1 MSIFESAR
9 RRLPGPLR
17 GLWERAREHE
27 ILLHAS
33 SLAFYA
39 LVSVAPVV
47 IVSLWLMSLVVG
59 DQQVR
64 DLASK
69 LKEVAPQKLGADD
82 AMMRV
87 AELGTRVGV
96 PAVVAALWPATAY
109 GAGLKRALEHVSP
122 AAKKDLR
129 GVRGRGLAVFALL
142 PVFAVGGLLA
152 SYLGTTLLGDSGAV
166 VVIGWI
172 LGLIGAFV
180 FVSVTVAIIY
190 RVYAPDDL
198 PLAVLAR
205 GAAAC
210 AAGVAVVSLGFTI
223 YLRIGADFAERYASS
238 GLAAVVLLAVWLFV
252 SNVLLIVGYK
262 VALESR

>member
-1 MSIFESAR
+1 MNILESAR
-9 RRLPGPLR
+9 RIPTPLR
-17 GLWERAREHE
+17 RLWERAREHE

-39 LVSVAPVV
+39 LVSVAPIV

-59 DQQVR
+59 DQEVKN
-64 DLASK
+64 LAAK
-69 LKEVAPQKLGADD
+69 LQEVAPEKLGADD

-96 PAVVAALWPATAY
+96 PAVIAALWPATAY

-122 AAKKDLR
+122 ASQKELR
-129 GVRGRGLAVFALL
+129 GVRGRGLAIFALL

-152 SYLGTTLLGDSGAV
+152 SYFGTTLLGDSGAV
-166 VVIGWI
+166 VVIGWM
-172 LGLIGAFV
+172 LGLVGAFV
-180 FVSVTVAIIY
+180 FVSVTVALIY
-190 RVYAPDDL
+190 RIYAPDDL
-198 PLAVLAR
+198 RIPAIAR
-205 GAAAC
+205 GAAVC

-223 YLRIGADFAERYASS
+223 YLRVGADFGERYASS
-238 GLAAVVLLAVWLFV
+238 GLAAIVLLAVWLFL